1 MSVIEARPDGAGGP
15 PLPATIA
22 ESPRRRHCRAWLL
35 AAAVLVLVLAV
46 IGLLLGKAAVY
57 QPLSRGGLSLDAPFP
72 GMPPGVGIK
81 VVNNFA
87 LLGGDYYVPPQRG
100 EFSFGLS
107 IANSGSRPITIEAV
121 TTSADPADSTYPI
134 RLAGPVLYT
143 TDMGRPGTPKTHILR
158 NLALGPGQEIFIG
171 IPLRTWPCGNNEGW
185 VTDPAFYVKEHFL
198 FFTHT
203 VAVPWSANGAKLIM
217 HNPGG
222 IPGKT
227 GTICAPQ

>member
-1 MSVIEARPDGAGGP
+1 MSVTETLDGSGRP
-15 PLPATIA
+15 PLREATA
-22 ESPRRRHCRAWLL
+22 GSPRRRYRWAWLL
-35 AAAVLVLVLAV
+35 AAGVLVLAV
-46 IGLLLGKAAVY
+46 IGVLLAEAAVY

-72 GMPPGVGIK
+72 GLPTGVGIK

-107 IANSGSRPITIEAV
+107 IANSGSRPITIESV
-121 TTSADPADSTYPI
+121 TTSVSPADSSFEPV

-143 TDMGRPGTPKTHILR
+143 TDMNGHSTPRTHLLR
-158 NLALGPGQEIFIG
+158 NLTLGPGQEIFVG
-171 IPLRTWPCGNNEGW
+171 IPLRTSPCGNTDGW
-185 VTDPAFYVKEHFL
+185 TTDPAFYVTEHFL

-203 VAVPWSANGAKLIM
+203 VAVPWSMSGAKLIL

-222 IPGKT
+222 LPGEA
-227 GTICAPQ
+227 GTICAPK